1 MAATNLYGAV
11 ESLEEESLAILLK
24 FFNENLTKSI
34 IGKFHLLVHTHKKT
48 VNIRVENIDI
58 KKVTVRMY
66 KELNWPCVITF
77 LFM

>member
-48 VNIRVENIDI
+48 VNIRVEHIDI

-66 KELNWPCVITF
+66 KELN
-77 LFM
+77 